1 MRRSLFICFYFLTIA
16 ASAQNLVP
24 NGSFEDHDSCPGD
37 YSQDPKEFRVKNW
50 FSASAGTPDYFN
62 VCSNGEADVPHNWA
76 GVSDAYEGAGYAG
89 IYMWMANGTNYREYL
104 QIELTDS
111 LIRDS
116 LYYLEFH
123 YKLSSYSKYSIDR
136 IGLHLSDSAVRLK
149 GDRVFKKLN
158 PVFSIVRDTAL
169 TPETG
174 LWEEGKTLYQAQGG
188 EKFLLIGNF
197 FDDRTTKRYKIQ
209 FRPTPQPMVAQ
220 SSYYYVDGVSVIPK
234 YLRDQQLLAQI
245 VPDFEFEDTKPNVN
259 YVLKNINFQ
268 FDSYRL
274 IPPSFTELDKVA
286 DYLLSHPDFRVQLFG
301 HTDDRGND
309 RYNLKLSEARA
320 KNVAEYLASVGVKM
334 QRIDYFGYGKTKPLR
349 DGKSEEARTI
359 NRRVE
364 IRFIEP

>member
-1 MRRSLFICFYFLTIA
+1 MRRSIFICFYFFSIA
-16 ASAQNLVP
+16 AFSQSLVP
-24 NGSFEDHDSCPGD
+24 NGSFEDYDACPGD

-62 VCSNGEADVPHNWA
+62 ICSNGEADVPHNWA
-76 GVSDAYEGAGYAG
+76 GVSDAYEGSGYAG
-89 IYMWMANGTNYREYL
+89 IYMWMANGSNYREYL
-104 QIELTDS
+104 QIELTDP

-136 IGLHLSDSAVRLK
+136 IGMLLSDSLIRLNRDK
-149 GDRVFKKLN
+149 VFKID
-158 PVFSIVRDTAL
+158 PTFSVVRDTAL

-174 LWEEGKTLYQAQGG
+174 LWEEGKTLYKARGG

-197 FDDRTTKRYKIQ
+197 FDDRATKRYKIQ

-220 SSYYYVDGVSVIPK
+220 NSYYYVDGVSVVSK
-234 YLRDQQLLAQI
+234 YNKDLQMLAQI
-245 VPDFEFEDTKPNVN
+245 VPDFEFEDTEPNTN
-259 YVLKNINFQ
+259 YVLRNINFQ

-286 DYLLSHPDFRVQLFG
+286 EYLLRHPDYRVLLFG
-301 HTDDRGND
+301 HTDDRGSD
-309 RYNLKLSEARA
+309 RYNQKLSEARA
-320 KNVAEYLASVGVKM
+320 KNVAEYLASVGV
-334 QRIDYFGYGKTKPLR
+334 QLTRVEYFGYGKNKPLR
-349 DGKSEEARTI
+349 EGKSEEARTI

-364 IRFIEP
+364 IRFVLP